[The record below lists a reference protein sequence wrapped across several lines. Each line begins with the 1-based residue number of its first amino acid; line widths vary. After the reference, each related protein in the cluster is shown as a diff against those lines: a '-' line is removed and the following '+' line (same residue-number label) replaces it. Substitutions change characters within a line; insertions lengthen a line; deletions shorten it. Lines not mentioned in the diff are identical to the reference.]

1 MNEVLLSCLS
11 SHKCKVGNVSNP
23 RRLETDKRFVFWN
36 QAFVSVLLFLVRD
49 SEQLL

>member
-23 RRLETDKRFVFWN
+23 RRLETDKRFVFWD